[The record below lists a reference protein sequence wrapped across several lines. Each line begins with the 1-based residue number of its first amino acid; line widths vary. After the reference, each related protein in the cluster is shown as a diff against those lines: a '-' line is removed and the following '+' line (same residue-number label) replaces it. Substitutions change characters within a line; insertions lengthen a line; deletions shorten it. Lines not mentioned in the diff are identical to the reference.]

1 LVTSYETQLTT
12 LRKEIEEKEKNYQ
25 EGLTALNTSIDQL
38 TNSYNV
44 AMIEKDAKEG
54 IILQVSNSVILYLLS

>member
-25 EGLTALNTSIDQL
+25 EGLIALNASIDQL

-54 IILQVSNSVILYLLS
+54 IILQVCNSVILDLLS

>member
-25 EGLTALNTSIDQL
+25 EGLIALNTSIDQL

-54 IILQVSNSVILYLLS
+54 IILQVNNSVILDLMS